1 MVAQHEVETTP
12 GWLHPLNFQNLKKLQ
27 KCGMDADVAGQ
38 GALSLN
44 DWQDQIRS
52 QFGQAKLLERV
63 TCTRGRSEASLS
75 THGPVKVPVVL
86 F

>member
-44 DWQDQIRS
+44 DWQDQIPFTIRP
-52 QFGQAKLLERV
+52 G
-63 TCTRGRSEASLS
+63 
-75 THGPVKVPVVL
+75 KVAGTSYL
-86 F
+86 YEGAF

>member
-12 GWLHPLNFQNLKKLQ
+12 GWLHPLNFQNLQRLQ

-44 DWQDQIRS
+44 DWQGQIPS
-52 QFGQAKLLERV
+52 HFGQTKLLDRV
-63 TCTRGRSEASLS
+63 TGTKGRSEAQHSVIMAS
-75 THGPVKVPVVL
+75 
-86 F
+86 

>member
-12 GWLHPLNFQNLKKLQ
+12 GWLHPLNFQNLQKLQ

-44 DWQDQIRS
+44 DWQDQIPFTVRP
-52 QFGQAKLLERV
+52 G
-63 TCTRGRSEASLS
+63 
-75 THGPVKVPVVL
+75 KVAGTGYL
-86 F
+86 YEGAF